1 MTTNSN
7 LPVSS
12 GSFETIKQD
21 LIKYLKGQDQFKDYD
36 FKGSRLNVLTDL
48 LAYNTMYMQHY
59 SNAALFEGFI
69 RTAQKHSSV
78 VQHAQDMGYAPSSL
92 SASTHTIG
100 IKAYNAANPVEI
112 TLGTGTRFSADV
124 DGIENY
130 GYIVW
135 EPHILIGAKEDALDP
150 ASPLVYQ
157 DQIDVVQGTLGRYET
172 TFSETQSITIKDPD
186 LDRNYVRVFVDSA
199 EWTNWTDKSIVNVSG
214 GSNVFYLRETVD
226 GYTEVYFGEGEL
238 TDFTE
243 TAGAYDPQYIG
254 GLRPIEGQRVRVQ
267 YVKTQ
272 GPVANGS
279 KNFTWADDI
288 PNFQLDDKN
297 IDDNPNDDENF
308 VGSIGGGYAEGTER
322 IRELAPV
329 FRESQRRCVTKLDYE
344 TFVSQKFG
352 NIVQAVQAFGSTEKP
367 GYVFISIKPKSGLT
381 LPQVARADIEDY
393 LKEFNIVTITPK
405 VVDPDYLYIKHDLV
419 VNYRTGSLSEGAD
432 YLKAQITDAIS
443 DYYYNDV
450 EIFNASFHVSKMLGY
465 VDDAHDSILGSRCDI
480 SLIRELVNFSQTPMS
495 GYSFLNPIIERSVNS
510 EAITYIAHDCEVF
523 IKSTDRRTTETQE
536 DIGTLL
542 LGPFSE
548 GTITDPIDPETGEPT
563 TEYTGDDFNREVID
577 GRSLYYRI
585 GTVNYATGMLDYE
598 FANLGVNTSEW
609 DVVGNLVVSASPTR
623 SNIYTDDGSLI
634 VYENEL
640 RPQYTDI
647 FLEGIS

>member
-1 MTTNSN
+1 MATNSN

-21 LIKYLKGQDQFKDYD
+21 LIQYLKGQDEFKDYD

-48 LAYNTMYMQHY
+48 LAYNTMYLQHY

-92 SASTHTIG
+92 SAATHTIG
-100 IKAYNAANPVEI
+100 IKAYHAENPVEI

-124 DGIENY
+124 DGVY
-130 GYIVW
+130 YYSYIVW
-135 EPHILIGAKEDALDP
+135 EPHILIGAKQDPLNP

-157 DQIDVVQGTLGRYET
+157 DQIDLVQGTLGRYET
-172 TFSETQSITIKDPD
+172 LFSETEAITIKDPD
-186 LDRNYVRVFVDSA
+186 LDRNYVRVFVDNA
-199 EWTNWTDKSIVNVSG
+199 EWTNWTDKSIVNVTG

-243 TAGAYDPQYIG
+243 NAGAYNPGYIG
-254 GLRPIEGQRVRVQ
+254 GLRPIEGQRIRVQ
-267 YVKTQ
+267 YVKTS

-279 KNFTWADDI
+279 QRFTWADDI

-322 IRELAPV
+322 IRELAPI

-352 NIVQAVQAFGSTEKP
+352 NIVQAVQAFGSSDKP
-367 GYVFISIKPKSGLT
+367 GYVFISIKPKLGLT
-381 LPQVARADIEDY
+381 LPQVARNDIEEY
-393 LKEFNIVTITPK
+393 LKEFNIVTVTPK
-405 VVDPDYLYIKHDLV
+405 VVDPEYLYVKHNLR
-419 VNYRTGSLSEGAD
+419 VNYRTGSLAEGAD
-432 YLKAQITDAIS
+432 YLKAQIINAIS
-443 DYYYNDV
+443 DYYYNEV
-450 EIFNASFHVSKMLGY
+450 EIFNASFHVSKMLSY
-465 VDDAHDSILGSRCDI
+465 VDDAHASILGSRCDI
-480 SLIRELVNFSQTPMS
+480 SLIRELTNFAQTPMS
-495 GYSFLNPIIERSVNS
+495 GYSFLNPITPASVKS
-510 EAITYIAHDCEVF
+510 EDITFTPKGYTVQI
-523 IKSTDRRTTETQE
+523 RTTEARTAPTQE
-536 DIGTLL
+536 DIGTVL
-542 LGPFSE
+542 LGPFAA
-548 GTITDPIDPETGEPT
+548 GDITAPIDPETGLPT
-563 TEYTGDDFNREVID
+563 GAYTANDFDREII
-577 GRSLYYRI
+577 GSRSLYYRV
-585 GTVNYATGMLDYE
+585 GTINYASGLMDYD
-598 FANLGVNTSEW
+598 FINLGINSADW
-609 DVVGNLVVSASPTR
+609 DVTGNLILSSTPTR
-623 SNIYTDDGSLI
+623 ANIYTDDGSLI

-647 FLEGIS
+647 VLEGIS